1 MGNLSD
7 MQDSSSFDM
16 DDSSSDS
23 RGDEHVI
30 DVDAGDDDS
39 SLASDSFG
47 VNAKSAVDEDSNTQS
62 LLQVG

>member
-7 MQDSSSFDM
+7 MHDSSFD

-30 DVDAGDDDS
+30 DVDAGDEDN
-39 SLASDSFG
+39 SLTGDSFG
-47 VNAKSAVDEDSNTQS
+47 VNSKSAIEDDDRNTKS